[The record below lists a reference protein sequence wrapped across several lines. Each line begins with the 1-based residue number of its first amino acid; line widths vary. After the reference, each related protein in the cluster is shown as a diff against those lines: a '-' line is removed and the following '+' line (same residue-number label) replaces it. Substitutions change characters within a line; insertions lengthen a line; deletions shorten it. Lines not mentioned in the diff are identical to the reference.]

1 MTKYGKSSKVAN
13 AHVQN
18 IMSLPQTNNA
28 NPQKINDLSENLL
41 YSVQALDI
49 MEKIREM
56 NGYVRVTLDRLQGI
70 RPDLVRNDDNYGAWM
85 TMFSTNPYF
94 TFSNVLS
101 VILHSLSRNCFTIK
115 NQIFTSVSKIAVT
128 YINITITNIS
138 NNKKHIE

>member
-28 NPQKINDLSENLL
+28 NSQKINDLSENLL

-70 RPDLVRNDDNYGAWM
+70 RPDLVRNDDNYGTWM

-94 TFSNVLS
+94 TFSNVYTKKL
-101 VILHSLSRNCFTIK
+101 L
-115 NQIFTSVSKIAVT
+115 
-128 YINITITNIS
+128 Y
-138 NNKKHIE
+138 NKKSNFHFYFKNCCNLHKYNHNQHIK